1 MDSSQH
7 QSNIRAGGYGPSTP
21 YMILQP
27 ANIFTFLSNFSPV
40 IITTFVLAMSFY
52 GPTPTF
58 KGLIYLAFLIGVSF
72 LRNYSYQAADLNPIK
87 NDSCNFVRYSKFCNT
102 TFSIFVTTFTIIYL
116 AVPMFER
123 NSVNVVVFALL
134 IFYLFIDIGN
144 KVYRGCIDPNSDYPF
159 LLMDM
164 IFGSLSSLLIV
175 KIMQLSGS
183 EKYLFYTDLQNNGVV
198 CSRPKKQ
205 TMKCAVYK
213 NGKLL

>member
-40 IITTFVLAMSFY
+40 IITTFVLAMSFC
-52 GPTPTF
+52 GTTPTF
-58 KGLIYLAFLIGVSF
+58 KGLIYIAFLVGVSF

-87 NDSCNFVRYSKFCNT
+87 NNSCNFVRYSKFCNT